1 MGTVSKVMAGCFSM
15 AAFAVAII
23 AGLTSG
29 NPAVLVLGRALIA
42 MILCY
47 PVGFIVGVVCERV
60 IAQHIRQYEQE
71 HPVPSD
77 DEDDGK
83 AEALKAAADNQE
95 VEDVLV
101 V

>member
-1 MGTVSKVMAGCFSM
+1 MGTLSRVMAGCLAM

-23 AGLTSG
+23 AGLASG
-29 NPAVLVLGRALIA
+29 NPAVLVLGRALVA

-47 PVGFIVGVVCERV
+47 PVGFVVGIVCERV
-60 IAQHIRQYEQE
+60 IEQHRDQYEQD

-77 DEDDGK
+77 EEERGD
-83 AEALKAAADNQE
+83 AAASSAGEGQE
-95 VEDVLV
+95 GEDVLV

>member
-29 NPAVLVLGRALIA
+29 NPAILVLGRALVA

-47 PVGFIVGVVCERV
+47 PIGYVIGIVCERV
-60 IAQHIRQYEQE
+60 IALHVGEYEKR
-71 HPVPSD
+71 HPVPA
-77 DEDDGK
+77 DEEDGND
-83 AEALKAAADNQE
+83 ADATDASANGQDARDRVAA
-95 VEDVLV
+95 
-101 V
+101 